1 LRIDKDKSGTLNRIE
16 LEEMTDPKLTKKYN
30 IDWPTIID
38 CCDYNGDGV
47 IDF

>member
-1 LRIDKDKSGTLNRIE
+1 
-16 LEEMTDPKLTKKYN
+16 MTDPKLAKKYN